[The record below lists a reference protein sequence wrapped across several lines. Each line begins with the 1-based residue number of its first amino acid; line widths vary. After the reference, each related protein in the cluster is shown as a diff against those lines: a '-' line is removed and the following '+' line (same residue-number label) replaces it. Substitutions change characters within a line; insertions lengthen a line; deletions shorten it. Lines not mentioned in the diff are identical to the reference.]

1 MKKLAKLFTLLV
13 AFFSVIGLVYYAQIR
28 YFSPG
33 TLTKQKGVRY
43 SNTPTVFIHGYQ
55 GSSLSFGPLLKQL
68 ESENIAKREM
78 TIVVKPDGRLSVEG
92 KLTSNHDNPTIMVLF
107 SEDVTDEITQSQWI
121 DKVMKYLYQQH
132 VTTVNLVAH
141 SMGGVSALRYLLEYA
156 DSKVPQVAKLVT
168 IAAPFN
174 DLEIAEDTEE
184 IFAYELTEGG
194 PIGRTPIYDYF
205 DRAMNQL
212 PNNLAILN
220 VSGDLQDG
228 SESDGSVS
236 THSAFS
242 LRFLLQQHTKNYQEV
257 LIKGRNGGHSAITR
271 SRQLRND
278 LTAFLWK

>member
-1 MKKLAKLFTLLV
+1 MKKLAKLFVLFL
-13 AFFSVIGLVYYAQIR
+13 AFLSVIGLVYYAQIR
-28 YFSPG
+28 YFSSG
-33 TLTKQKGVRY
+33 ALTKQKGVRY
-43 SNTPTVFIHGYQ
+43 TNTPTVFIHGYQ

-78 TIVVKPDGRLSVEG
+78 TIVVKPDGKLSVEG
-92 KLTSNHDNPTIMVLF
+92 KLTSNHANPTIMVLF
-107 SEDVTDEITQSQWI
+107 SEDVTDEIQQSQWI
-121 DKVMKYLYQQH
+121 EKVMRYLYQQH

-156 DSKVPQVAKLVT
+156 GSKVPRVAKLVT

-184 IFAYELTEGG
+184 VFAYELTEDG
-194 PIGRTPIYDYF
+194 PSGRTPIYDYF

-236 THSAFS
+236 VHSAFS
-242 LRFLLQQHTKNYQEV
+242 LRFLLQKHTKNYQEV
-257 LIKGRNGGHSAITR
+257 LIKGRSGGHSAITR